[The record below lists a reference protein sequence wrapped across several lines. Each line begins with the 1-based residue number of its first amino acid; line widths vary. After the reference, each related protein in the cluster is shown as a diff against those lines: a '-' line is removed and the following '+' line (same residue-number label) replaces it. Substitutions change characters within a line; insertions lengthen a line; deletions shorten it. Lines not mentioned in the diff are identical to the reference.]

1 MTPPPKYRDKDDLGR
16 PKPSPFLHDAASN
29 WRSSTFR
36 FRRKRRTIFVFLAIC
51 AIIYL
56 LLHSR
61 WWNAV
66 LVADDA
72 NLDRQHRVAG
82 DGSYDFYS
90 SSSSGRKVKS
100 SHTGSG
106 SHSSVSTDSKD
117 STTSKY
123 TYDGPIRF
131 VHLYETL
138 SRVQQFHFRLRN
150 PHVVFIAAN
159 MNTASILAGLACEM
173 SAAKRNVVHL
183 VLAGRNEISVEFFK
197 KANGMAHNDAC
208 SVIIHDA
215 RPDKAGIST
224 DTRMALAVRSAVRYI
239 KDYVGPT
246 VLVTDSDREDAW
258 FRAAITQKA
267 EELQIAH
274 VTLPHDVSTIPW
286 LPKLDA
292 MSLGSW
298 HKPAIDIVIHADA
311 HSGRLV
317 RLLKTLEKA
326 DYFNAPLPRLFID
339 LDPSTDKSVRDFITS
354 YKWPSKDRLF
364 VRHRILPKSS
374 TRDDDALSIV
384 ESFFPNSENSAVLL
398 LSPNIEL
405 SPFYYHYLFY
415 AILEYKHSN
424 AQSGLD
430 PNLIYGISLDL
441 PLTLLDGK
449 PFDPAILS
457 SDDAAADESTKKKT
471 DTDSPFFC
479 AAPST
484 HATLFFGTHWRL
496 LHLYIARRL
505 DSAYTKGV
513 DYSLSFKVSPQKPQ
527 WVGFFAELLSA
538 GGYTMLY
545 PNFAPSDSLA
555 VYHPPKE
562 ASSATSQT
570 QQDVMRS
577 NNILNLLPNG
587 RLPLWSDLPVLG
599 MDGSRTTVAAGLAAA
614 RKYKTRILSK
624 CGGVKRNDGE
634 EDTVDDLFCSNGE
647 AIQERKRLAR
657 VQQQQ
662 RQRELEAEAEAEK
675 EAQAA
680 AQAKKALEASRREQA
695 EIANEETQNAQ
706 VKLPE
711 PAAAK
716 PIVEEEEK
724 PSPEEGPADSDTPK
738 AAAPPAA
745 VPRTPVIHN
754 KIISLADLENVA
766 VEVNGETVRPQDET

>member
-16 PKPSPFLHDAASN
+16 PKSGSSPFLHDAASN
-29 WRSSTFR
+29 WRASTFR

-51 AIIYL
+51 AIVYL

-66 LVADDA
+66 LVVE
-72 NLDRQHRVAG
+72 DRQQRG
-82 DGSYDFYS
+82 TNDDLGSSSYDYY
-90 SSSSGRKVKS
+90 SSSSGRKVKP
-100 SHTGSG
+100 SHGKSG
-106 SHSSVSTDSKD
+106 SHKAASADSKD
-117 STTSKY
+117 AHISKF
-123 TYDGPIRF
+123 TYDGPVRF

-150 PHVVFIAAN
+150 PHVVFIAAS

-183 VLAGRNEISVEFFK
+183 VLAGRSEISIEFFK

-208 SVIIHDA
+208 SVVIHDA

-224 DTRMALAVRSAVRYI
+224 DARMTLAIRSAVRYI
-239 KDYVGPT
+239 KDYIGPT
-246 VLVTDSDREDAW
+246 VLVTDTEREEAW
-258 FRAAITQKA
+258 FRSAVTSKA

-274 VTLPHDVSTIPW
+274 VTLPYDISTIPW
-286 LPKLDA
+286 LQKLDA
-292 MSLGSW
+292 LSLGSW

-374 TRDDDALSIV
+374 AQDDPLAFV

-449 PFDPAILS
+449 PFDPTILS
-457 SDDAAADESTKKKT
+457 SDESPASESAKKKPNS
-471 DTDSPFFC
+471 DSPFFY

-496 LHLYIARRL
+496 LHLYLAKRL
-505 DSAYTKGV
+505 DAAYTKGV
-513 DYSLSFKVSPQKPQ
+513 DYSLPSKISSTIPQ
-527 WVGFFAELLSA
+527 WVSYFAELLTA

-562 ASSATSQT
+562 ASSVTART

-577 NNILNLLPNG
+577 NNILNQLPNG
-587 RLPLWSDLPVLG
+587 RLPLWSELPVLG
-599 MDGSRTTVAAGLAAA
+599 MDGTRTTIASGLTAAQ
-614 RKYKTRILSK
+614 KYKSQILSK

-634 EDTVDDLFCSNGE
+634 DDSVDDLFCSNGE
-647 AIQERKRLAR
+647 AVQERKRLAR
-657 VQQQQ
+657 EHQ
-662 RQRELEAEAEAEK
+662 RQRELEAQAEAEAERK
-675 EAQAA
+675 ALARN
-680 AQAKKALEASRREQA
+680 ALEAKRREREQA
-695 EIANEETQNAQ
+695 EAAEKMPNKPPTPEAPVAAQ
-706 VKLPE
+706 PLVE
-711 PAAAK
+711 QAK
-716 PIVEEEEK
+716 SPVEEE
-724 PSPEEGPADSDTPK
+724 PVDDDDAPK
-738 AAAPPAA
+738 AAGAAAAP
-745 VPRTPVIHN
+745 RMPVIHN
-754 KIISLADLENVA
+754 KIISLADLEDVP
-766 VEVNGETVRPQDET
+766 VEVNGETVHPQDQT